1 MRMTRV
7 KTGLMTTAWLA
18 CGLVWL
24 GASQDVPVQEN
35 AAGESEAV
43 ARYRAAVE
51 DSDRP
56 IDHYNFGT
64 ALLREGHALEALE
77 PLQRAQASEREVVRL
92 SGRYNFGLG
101 AALGGRFGTEEADAR
116 RRALTSA
123 RDAFRDVLRSR
134 PEDEDARWN
143 LELVDAW
150 LEEEEQE
157 SGGQGSQGGQAQS
170 PGGAGAGGAPAG
182 GQGQDRMLSP
192 EEAAALLDQ
201 AGEAEASI
209 RDRVMGRNRFRDP
222 VVEKNW

>member
-1 MRMTRV
+1 MMGT
-7 KTGLMTTAWLA
+7 KTGVAVTVA
-18 CGLVWL
+18 CALVWT
-24 GASQDVPVQEN
+24 GASQDAPVQDP
-35 AAGESEAV
+35 AGAESESV

-51 DSDRP
+51 RRDRP
-56 IDHYNFGT
+56 IDHYNLGT
-64 ALLREGHALEALE
+64 ALLREGRTVESLE
-77 PLQRAQASEREVVRL
+77 PLQRSLASEREVVRL
-92 SGRYNFGLG
+92 SGQYNFGLG
-101 AALGGRFGTEEADAR
+101 AALGGRFGEQEAEAR
-116 RRALTSA
+116 RRALVAA
-123 RDAFRDVLRSR
+123 RDAFRDVLRTR
-134 PEDEDARWN
+134 PVDEDARWN
-143 LELVDAW
+143 LEVVETW

-192 EEAAALLDQ
+192 EEAAALLEQ

>member
-1 MRMTRV
+1 MRTR
-7 KTGLMTTAWLA
+7 TGLTTTVWLA

-24 GASQDVPVQEN
+24 GATQDAPVGQD
-35 AAGESEAV
+35 AAGQSGAV
-43 ARYRAAVE
+43 ARYRAAAE

-56 IDHYNFGT
+56 IDHYNYGT
-64 ALLREGHALEALE
+64 ALLREGHAVEALE
-77 PLQRAQASEREVVRL
+77 PLQRALASEREVVRL
-92 SGRYNFGLG
+92 SGQYNFGLG
-101 AALGGRFGTEEADAR
+101 AALGGRFGDVEAEAK
-116 RRALTSA
+116 RRALSSA
-123 RDAFRDVLRSR
+123 RDAFRDVLRAR

-192 EEAAALLDQ
+192 EEAAALLEQ

>member
-1 MRMTRV
+1 MKRWSTARVAMT
-7 KTGLMTTAWLA
+7 WLA

-24 GASQDVPVQEN
+24 GATQGAPVQDPP
-35 AAGESEAV
+35 GESSETI

-51 DSDRP
+51 RSDRP
-56 IDHYNFGT
+56 IDHYNLGT
-64 ALLREGHALEALE
+64 ALLREGRPVEALE
-77 PLQRAQASEREVVRL
+77 PLQRSLASDREIVRL
-92 SGRYNFGLG
+92 SGQYNFGLG
-101 AALGGRFGTEEADAR
+101 TALEGRFGEQEGEAR
-116 RRALTSA
+116 RRALTAA
-123 RDAFRDVLRSR
+123 RDAFRDVLRER
-134 PEDEDARWN
+134 PVDEDARWN
-143 LELVDAW
+143 LELVEKW

-182 GQGQDRMLSP
+182 GEGQDRTLSP
-192 EEAAALLDQ
+192 EEAAALLER

>member
-1 MRMTRV
+1 MKRS
-7 KTGLMTTAWLA
+7 KTGTVRTAWLA
-18 CGLVWL
+18 CGLAWL
-24 GASQDVPVQEN
+24 GATQDAPVQD
-35 AAGESEAV
+35 AESESSETV

-51 DSDRP
+51 RSDRP
-56 IDHYNFGT
+56 IDHYNLGT
-64 ALLREGHALEALE
+64 ALLREGRAVEALE
-77 PLQRAQASEREVVRL
+77 PLQRSLASDQEIVRL
-92 SGRYNFGLG
+92 SGQYNFGLG
-101 AALGGRFGTEEADAR
+101 AALEGRFGGAEGDAR
-116 RRALTSA
+116 RRALSTA
-123 RDAFRDVLRSR
+123 RDAFRDVLRTR
-134 PEDEDARWN
+134 PADEDARWN
-143 LELVDAW
+143 LELVETW

-157 SGGQGSQGGQAQS
+157 SGGQGAQGGQAQS